1 MKGKIY
7 SWNDEKGFAFIE
19 IENSKRRVFAHIS
32 EFVQRN
38 PKPKVG
44 EEVSFDLVSHST
56 QKNKFAAR
64 NIRYTQ
70 RVNKRAKKQ
79 NITKSH
85 TNTKKHHTPSFVNWL
100 IGIAVISILFAI
112 GAKMYNQIMVIITPK
127 QENIPIATPI
137 HVEETQPQVPQPT
150 TQTPPIKNRVQVI
163 EPKQKYVQLKQ
174 AKPQETSTNSIY
186 RCDGRT
192 LCSQMTSCEEAK
204 FFLRNCQNTKMDG
217 DWDGIPCEG
226 QWCTY

>member
-70 RVNKRAKKQ
+70 RVNKQAKKQ
-79 NITKSH
+79 NVTKSR
-85 TNTKKHHTPSFVNWL
+85 TKKRQTPSFMNWL

-112 GAKMYNQIMVIITPK
+112 GVKMYNQIMVIITPK
-127 QENIPIATPI
+127 QENIPIATPTQ
-137 HVEETQPQVPQPT
+137 VEETQPQVPQPI

-174 AKPQETSTNSIY
+174 AKPQETTTNSIY
-186 RCDGRT
+186 QCDGRKY
-192 LCSQMTSCEEAK
+192 CSQMTSCEEAK
-204 FFLRNCQNTKMDG
+204 FFIRNCEDTRMDG
-217 DWDGIPCEG
+217 DGDGTPCEE
-226 QWCTY
+226 QWCAYW